1 LIPIKDLNPS
11 KKAPVVTTLLILFCF
26 LVFFY
31 ELYLPPGARERFI
44 QMFAV
49 IPFEIARGVDIP
61 PPDPLTPYGNT
72 VSYQY
77 LHGGFMHIL
86 GNMLFLWVFG
96 DNVEERFGH
105 LRYFLFYTVCGV
117 AAALTQV
124 FVTPNSTLPLIGASG
139 AISGVLGAYAVL
151 FPRAGIVT
159 LVFIFFFV
167 DVIVVP
173 ALVWIAVWFLL
184 QFVSAMVSV
193 DHLSLGGVA
202 WFAHIGGFLTGIFLT
217 KLFLGKKA

>member
-173 ALVWIAVWFLL
+173 ALVWIAAWFLL

-202 WFAHIGGFLTGIFLT
+202 WFAHIGGFLTGVFLT
-217 KLFLGKKA
+217 KLFVRG

>member
-1 LIPIKDLNPS
+1 MIPIKDLNPS

-193 DHLSLGGVA
+193 DHLLLGGVA

-217 KLFLGKKA
+217 KLFVRG